1 MVGGEPVVVSVVL
14 PKGYREVGKENTHL
28 GVILYYLYVF
38 SSYAFNTRLLNVY
51 CRHVQ
56 TM

>member
-14 PKGYREVGKENTHL
+14 PKGYREVGEENTHL
-28 GVILYYLYVF
+28 GVSLYYLYVF